1 MSASDA
7 RAHLPELL
15 DRVERGEEVTI
26 TRHDRAVAVVVRPDT
41 LRARRADT
49 AMTGAEALRGLLND
63 MRARPLEAATDL
75 CEDRAEELI
84 AAVRAGRD
92 AR

>member
-1 MSASDA
+1 MSVSDA

-41 LRARRADT
+41 LRARRAEA
-49 AMTGAEALRGLLND
+49 AMAGAAALQGVLDEMRG
-63 MRARPLEAATDL
+63 RPLEAATGLD
-75 CEDRAEELI
+75 EDRAEELI
-84 AAVRAGRD
+84 AAVRAGRE